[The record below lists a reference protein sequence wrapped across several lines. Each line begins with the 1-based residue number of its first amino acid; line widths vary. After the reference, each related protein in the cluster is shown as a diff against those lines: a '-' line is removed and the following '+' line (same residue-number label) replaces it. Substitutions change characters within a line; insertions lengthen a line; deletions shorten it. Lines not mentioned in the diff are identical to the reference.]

1 MRNSA
6 ENKPFRIA
14 RYCSCPTFLHSREQ
28 GKVAA
33 CDIGRV
39 AFAPRPRSPPLP
51 IARKKEQVANEQMGR
66 RRRKFELLAIGYRF
80 LRSETS
86 RFPSRREDRSFTV
99 YTSSFCFSLVS
110 FACGVPP
117 PPSPSLRQCHF
128 PQTGPPSQQES
139 RGRESGSCIGKKRS
153 ITRLRNSF
161 ESFL

>member
-86 RFPSRREDRSFTV
+86 RFPSRGEDRSFTV
-99 YTSSFCFSLVS
+99 YTFSFCFSLVS
-110 FACGVPP
+110 FACGVPL
-117 PPSPSLRQCHF
+117 PSPSLRH
-128 PQTGPPSQQES
+128 SAISRKLDHRHNRNQEGENQVLAS
-139 RGRESGSCIGKKRS
+139 A
-153 ITRLRNSF
+153 RNVP
-161 ESFL
+161 

>member
-51 IARKKEQVANEQMGR
+51 IARKKEQVARTRTNRWDGE
-66 RRRKFELLAIGYRF
+66 EESLSCLLSDIDFFVAKQADFRAEEKI
-80 LRSETS
+80 
-86 RFPSRREDRSFTV
+86 V
-99 YTSSFCFSLVS
+99 
-110 FACGVPP
+110 
-117 PPSPSLRQCHF
+117 PSPFIHPAFVFLSFRSPAAF
-128 PQTGPPSQQES
+128 PHPPLLLFDSAISRKLDHRHNRNQEGENQVLAS
-139 RGRESGSCIGKKRS
+139 A
-153 ITRLRNSF
+153 RNVP
-161 ESFL
+161 